1 VAADARIGG
10 KLMEPGD
17 QPRAYAQF
25 VTDDQAITQLDPS
38 ELASL
43 RCSFCGKSR
52 AEVPTLIVGQGITDP
67 STGAVIGPVY
77 ICNECITVCAEM
89 LAEQPPG

>member
-1 VAADARIGG
+1 
-10 KLMEPGD
+10 
-17 QPRAYAQF
+17 
-25 VTDDQAITQLDPS
+25 
-38 ELASL
+38 
-43 RCSFCGKSR
+43 
-52 AEVPTLIVGQGITDP
+52 VPTLIAGQGITDP

>member
-1 VAADARIGG
+1 V
-10 KLMEPGD
+10 EPGD
-17 QPRAYAQF
+17 QPRAFAK
-25 VTDDQAITQLDPS
+25 VATDDQAITQLDAS

-52 AEVPTLIVGQGITDP
+52 EEVPTLIAGQGIIDP

-77 ICNECITVCAEM
+77 ICNECITICAEM
-89 LAEQPPG
+89 LAEQPPSRPPEPLP